1 MAFDFSSVA
10 RSAAGSVASAARQAG
25 GTVFDILNPAKQRLN
40 IAGLLP
46 GGKASA
52 PKSDPNVG
60 FTGTAGGS
68 AASPA
73 EDDWRVRISLAEN
86 SNIFYKDPNLL
97 YNAIQAPLKE
107 TNGVV
112 FPYTPS
118 ITIGHSANYN
128 SQALTHSNYPAQF
141 YTNSEVNDITISGE
155 FTVQSPEEGQY
166 LMAAV
171 YFFRSATKMFFG
183 SGDNVGNPPPIV
195 FLDGYGSHYFP
206 HVPCVVT
213 NFSHTLSS
221 DVDYIQVPIT
231 NTTLENVSF
240 EQPNAN
246 IGSVQN
252 VDPGIVPS
260 LLNSSNTRRTTGSG
274 AVLGV
279 DAPDFAS
286 GARSTQKFKTIESS
300 TRVPTASTISITL
313 RTVYSRR
320 NLHDRFDLNKF
331 SRGELLADRDKGYGG
346 FL

>member
-46 GGKASA
+46 GGRASA
-52 PKSDPNVG
+52 PKGDPNVG
-60 FTGTAGGS
+60 FTGAAGGG
-68 AASPA
+68 AASPS
-73 EDDWRVRISLAEN
+73 EDDWRIRISLAEN
-86 SNIFYKDPNLL
+86 SNIFYKDPTLL
-97 YNAIQAPLKE
+97 YNALQAPLKE

-118 ITIGHSANYN
+118 ITMGHSANYS

-141 YTNSEVNDITISGE
+141 YTNSEVNDIQISGD

-166 LMAAV
+166 LMAVV

-183 SGDNVGNPPPIV
+183 SGDNIGNPPPIV

-206 HVPCVVT
+206 HVPCVIT
-213 NFSHTLSS
+213 NFSHQLSS

-231 NTTLENVSF
+231 NTILEDVEVAAAGPNSGPNLFDIGNGQFGETNVGAVAPNFGSKKAAL
-240 EQPNAN
+240 NAN
-246 IGSVQN
+246 NTYTQSQYKS
-252 VDPGIVPS
+252 IV
-260 LLNSSNTRRTTGSG
+260 T
-274 AVLGV
+274 
-279 DAPDFAS
+279 
-286 GARSTQKFKTIESS
+286 S

-313 RTVYSRR
+313 RTVYSRK

-331 SRGELLADRDKGYGG
+331 AKGELLADKDKGYGG

>member
-10 RSAAGSVASAARQAG
+10 RSAAGSVASAAKQAG

-46 GGKASA
+46 GGRSSQ

-60 FTGTAGGS
+60 FTGAAGGG
-68 AASPA
+68 AASPS
-73 EDDWRVRISLAEN
+73 EDDWRIRISLAEN
-86 SNIFYKDPNLL
+86 SNIFYKDPTLL
-97 YNAIQAPLKE
+97 YNALQAPLKE

-118 ITIGHSANYN
+118 ITMGHSANYS
-128 SQALTHSNYPAQF
+128 SQSLTHSNYPAQF
-141 YTNSEVNDITISGE
+141 YTNSEVNDIQISGD

-166 LMAAV
+166 LMAVV

-183 SGDNVGNPPPIV
+183 QSQGVDVGNPPPIV

-213 NFSHTLSS
+213 NFSHILSS

-231 NTTLENVSF
+231 STTLEEVEVPAAGPNSGPALFDDGAGGLTSDLSAVAPNFGSKKAAL
-240 EQPNAN
+240 NAN
-246 IGSVQN
+246 
-252 VDPGIVPS
+252 
-260 LLNSSNTRRTTGSG
+260 NTYTQSQYKSITT
-274 AVLGV
+274 
-279 DAPDFAS
+279 
-286 GARSTQKFKTIESS
+286 S

-313 RTVYSRR
+313 RTVYSRK

-331 SRGELLADRDKGYGG
+331 AKGELLADRDKGYGG